1 MASAVTN
8 TSTSVSSGS
17 NTVATNPKAELK
29 SQDFMKLLL
38 TELQYQDPTSP
49 MDTDKMLT
57 QTSQLS
63 SLEAQNATKTAM
75 ENMTTAFKTSANYS
89 LSSAIGKMADTG
101 LTSLSVSNGSGGK
114 FDVYLPVDTSTATV
128 NIVDSTGNTTYKTFT
143 YAGKEAKKAGIF
155 QVDWDATGND
165 GAKVKDGAYYVKVSY
180 TGTGAGDKPV
190 TTTIGAYP
198 IESLKID
205 NGTAYFGVGSKYIEV
220 SKIKEIYQ

>member
-8 TSTSVSSGS
+8 TSTSVSSGT
-17 NTVATNPKAELK
+17 NTTASNPKAELK

-49 MDTDKMLT
+49 MDSDKMLT

-63 SLEAQNATKTAM
+63 ALEAQNATKLAM

-89 LSSAIGKMADTG
+89 LSSSIGKMADTG
-101 LTSLSVSNGSGGK
+101 LTGLQVQNGNGGK
-114 FDVYLPVDTSTATV
+114 FDVYLPVDTISSTV
-128 NIVDSTGNTTYKTFT
+128 SIVDSTGNTVYKTFDKN
-143 YAGKEAKKAGIF
+143 GAKTAGIF
-155 QVDWDATGND
+155 QVDWDAVGDD

-180 TGTGAGDKPV
+180 TGTEAGATPK

-198 IESLKID
+198 IESVKID
-205 NGTAYFGVGSKYIEV
+205 NGVAYFKVGNQYVEV